1 MQTTTMRVN
10 DNFQERVVIRPQDR
24 AWVDSPVAG
33 VARQYLDRIGN
44 EVARAT
50 SLVRYA
56 IGTQFT
62 EHYHGG
68 GEEYL
73 VLNGEFADENGV
85 YPAGTYVRNPINSS
99 HAPFSTSGCELFVK
113 LHQFDPSDTEHVV
126 INTRQ
131 AMWQPGIADGLS
143 VMPLHSAG
151 IEHIALVRWAPG
163 TKFSLHRHW
172 GGEEIFVLEGVFED
186 EYGEYPAGSW
196 IRSPSGSTHAPFS
209 RQGCVIWVK
218 TGHLGA

>member
-1 MQTTTMRVN
+1 MQTTTTRVN
-10 DNFQERVVIRPQDR
+10 DNFDERVVLRPQDR
-24 AWVDSPVAG
+24 VWVDSPVEG
-33 VARQYLDRIGN
+33 VSRQYLDRIGN

-50 SLVRYA
+50 SVVRYA
-56 IGTQFT
+56 AGARFNTHT
-62 EHYHGG
+62 HGG
-68 GEEYL
+68 GEEFL
-73 VLNGEFADENGV
+73 VLNGEFADEYGV
-85 YPAGTYVRNPINSS
+85 YPTGTYVRNPINSS

-113 LHQFDPSDTEHVV
+113 LHQFDHSDTEHVV

-151 IEHIALVRWAPG
+151 IEHVALVRWAPG